1 MNHRIAIV
9 LIFACF
15 LVGFA
20 VAQDANAAA
29 AQVTVTDV
37 QIDPVVFMQGDT
49 GTIMVEITN
58 NGVESVAIS
67 RATLLGGGVALI
79 NEGSYDSV
87 GSIGAGNKLKFTFT
101 IRTDGPDGIYY
112 PKFYLD
118 FRNAGSLRYLV
129 PVKVEN
135 TELQVSVIDRP
146 ETFSEG
152 KKETIQLLIGNP
164 RENGVSG
171 VTITPVGDAIE
182 VTQSSY
188 FLGNLAPDASANVS
202 FDITPLESTNLTFH
216 VTYRNGINTHVIDR
230 ILPVVIGEAKK
241 VADPVLNNI
250 ELIPEAGYYRVTGDV
265 TNAGLETAKSV
276 VITSGSPAEP
286 VDPFR
291 VYVVG
296 SLDPDD
302 FSSFEVT
309 FRAASGVEEAPI
321 LIQYKDED
329 GNSFEQAFL
338 VELAGGTVPEDE
350 SGWSPLLI
358 AGIIVITIVI
368 AGIAVYT
375 WKRK

>member
-1 MNHRIAIV
+1 MKHRIAIM

-15 LVGFA
+15 LVGVA
-20 VAQDANAAA
+20 VAQDESAAA

-37 QIDPVVFMQGDT
+37 QIDPTVFMQGDT
-49 GTIMVEITN
+49 GTITVEITN
-58 NGVESVAIS
+58 NGASSVAIS
-67 RATLLGGGVALI
+67 RATLLDGGVALI

-87 GSIGAGNKLKFTFT
+87 GSIGAGNKLQFTFT
-101 IRTDGPDGIYY
+101 VRTDGPDGIYY

-129 PVKVEN
+129 PVKVES

-164 RENGVSG
+164 RENGVNG
-171 VTITPVGDAIE
+171 VTVTPVGDEIE

-202 FDITPLESTNLTFH
+202 FDITPIASTNLTFH

-230 ILPVVIGEAKK
+230 TLPVVIGEAKK
-241 VADPVLNNI
+241 IADPVLNNI
-250 ELIPEAGYYRVTGDV
+250 ELIPESGYYRVTGDV
-265 TNAGLETAKSV
+265 TNAGLDTAKSV

-291 VYVVG
+291 LYVVG

-309 FRAASGVEEAPI
+309 FRAESDVEEAPI

-329 GNSFEQAFL
+329 GNSFEQSFL
-338 VELAGGTVPEDE
+338 VELTGETVPEDE

-358 AGIIVITIVI
+358 AGIIVIAIVI